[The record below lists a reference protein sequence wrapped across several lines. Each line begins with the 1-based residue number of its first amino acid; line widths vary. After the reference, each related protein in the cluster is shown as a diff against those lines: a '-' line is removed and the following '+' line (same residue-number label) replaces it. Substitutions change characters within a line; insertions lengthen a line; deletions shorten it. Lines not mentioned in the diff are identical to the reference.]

1 MKLMAKSTH
10 KCYLPSMELNRIKR
24 LALQAVVSDDYL
36 METLVL
42 KGGNAI
48 DLIYKVAQRASLDLD
63 FSMSGDFDQETLAG
77 LENRISSQLSRTFED
92 AGFHVLD
99 VTFSERPSKLPD
111 DLRGMW
117 GGYEIQ
123 FKVISKETLEKLG
136 DDIEAQRR
144 NATQL
149 GPGSTSKFSIEISR
163 YEQCEPKVAKDLD
176 GYTIFVYTPALLVIE
191 KLRAICQQRS
201 DYKTIISSATSKG
214 RARDFFDI
222 CVLMDN
228 FDINL
233 FSNDNRQ
240 LLWDVF
246 AIKKVPLE
254 YLKEIH
260 QDRDFHRLDFP
271 SIQDTVHPETDLRDF
286 DFYFDRVIG
295 ICDNL

>member
-1 MKLMAKSTH
+1 VD
-10 KCYLPSMELNRIKR
+10 PNELNRIKR

-48 DLIYKVAQRASLDLD
+48 DLIYKVAKRASLDLD
-63 FSMSGDFDQETLAG
+63 FSMSGDFDQETLDG
-77 LENRISSQLSRTFED
+77 LESRISFQLSRTFD
-92 AGFHVLD
+92 GAGFHVFD
-99 VTFSERPSKLPD
+99 VSFSERPSKLPD
-111 DLRGMW
+111 DLRGIW
-117 GGYEIQ
+117 GGYQIQ
-123 FKVISKETLEKLG
+123 FKVISKETQERLG
-136 DDIEAQRR
+136 EDIEAQRR
-144 NATQL
+144 NAIQL
-149 GPGSTSKFSIEISR
+149 GSSVTSKFSIEISR
-163 YEQCEPKVAKDLD
+163 YEQCEPKTAMELD

-201 DYKTIISSATSKG
+201 DYKSIIHSATSKG

-222 CVLMDN
+222 CVLLDAFN
-228 FDINL
+228 IDLN
-233 FSNDNRQ
+233 SDDNRQ
-240 LLWDVF
+240 LLQDVF
-246 AIKKVPLE
+246 TVKKVPLE

-286 DFYFDRVIG
+286 DFYFDKVLK